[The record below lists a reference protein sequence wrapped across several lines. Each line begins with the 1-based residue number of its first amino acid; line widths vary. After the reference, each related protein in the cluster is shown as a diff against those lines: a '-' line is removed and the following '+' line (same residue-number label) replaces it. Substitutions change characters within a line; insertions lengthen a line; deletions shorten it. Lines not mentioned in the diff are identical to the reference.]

1 MLRSYSPLNKKKKR
15 QHCYC
20 FLAVAAGDTMSVSKS
35 HSCVF
40 GCPIEHR
47 SLHRLPSSE
56 PLRTL
61 WLKFI
66 FQGNVPENVG
76 KFLYV
81 CTNHFTPDCLTNQG
95 QFNAGFSQRLLL
107 KEGSIPT
114 IPARKSDKVSTH
126 EDLARVHHVAC
137 QTDPPKLC
145 TVATQLSITTLR
157 PHFRSTG
164 VQATMPC
171 PDVDVGTSEPQLS
184 SAPIKMPRLELKEEE
199 EDQESHWVLQMIV

>member
-1 MLRSYSPLNKKKKR
+1 MCMSPAPGRTALERRGRVVGEFVVMPSRRCYFHPKRRTSLFALPRDAGLRE
-15 QHCYC
+15 Q
-20 FLAVAAGDTMSVSKS
+20 
-35 HSCVF
+35 
-40 GCPIEHR
+40 
-47 SLHRLPSSE
+47 
-56 PLRTL
+56 

-66 FQGNVPENVG
+66 FNSVPEKYN
-76 KFLYV
+76 LNIAV
-81 CTNHFTPDCLTNQG
+81 CAAHFTEDSFLNINE
-95 QFNAGFSQRLLL
+95 FNAGFAQKLVL
-107 KEGSIPT
+107 KDGAVPT
-114 IPARKSDKVSTH
+114 LKTEAAVYGPQPVSTH